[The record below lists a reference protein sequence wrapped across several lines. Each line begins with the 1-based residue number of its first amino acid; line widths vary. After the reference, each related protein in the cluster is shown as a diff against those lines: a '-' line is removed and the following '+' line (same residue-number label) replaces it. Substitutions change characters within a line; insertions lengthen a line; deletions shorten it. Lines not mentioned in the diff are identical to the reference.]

1 MDPKQRTQ
9 VRSLLKIIFQP
20 IWEIRNAHGRP
31 SYALFLR
38 RLNNTTGM
46 PPEWRRAA
54 DRAPV
59 TSQTVNYLRHC
70 MSDVSPPAQD
80 FRLLLVTSL
89 ILDAFWKA
97 DTVRS
102 DSIDAS
108 LLISTALDTI
118 CAAMRS

>member
-1 MDPKQRTQ
+1 MRIIDGSSDVCSSDLQ

-20 IWEIRNAHGRP
+20 IWEIRNAQGRP

-70 MSDVSPPAQD
+70 MSHVSPAAQD
-80 FRLLLVTSL
+80 FRIFLLSRT
-89 ILDAFWKA
+89 DARRVGKERVS
-97 DTVRS
+97 TVRYRWVRF
-102 DSIDAS
+102 
-108 LLISTALDTI
+108 T
-118 CAAMRS
+118 